1 MMLELELGVRIRD
14 AFRRLILLLGDCM
27 VLIQLKVIDLS
38 VRDVDT
44 DASWLLLV
52 LESCQLF
59 CESCQLFWHVH
70 GLAVIRI
77 DLKR

>member
-1 MMLELELGVRIRD
+1 MMLKLKLGVGIRD
-14 AFRRLILLLGDCM
+14 AFWRLILLFGDCM
-27 VLIQLKVIDLS
+27 VLIELKVIDLS
-38 VRDVDT
+38 VRDDDT

-52 LESCQLF
+52 LESFRL
-59 CESCQLFWHVH
+59 LVHIH

>member
-1 MMLELELGVRIRD
+1 MMLKLKLGVGIRD
-14 AFRRLILLLGDCM
+14 AFWRLILLLGDCM
-27 VLIQLKVIDLS
+27 VLIELKVIDLS

-52 LESCQLF
+52 LDSCQL
-59 CESCQLFWHVH
+59 LGHIH

>member
-1 MMLELELGVRIRD
+1 MLELELGVGIRD
-14 AFRRLILLLGDCM
+14 AFWRLILLLDDCM

-38 VRDVDT
+38 VRDVYT

-52 LESCQLF
+52 FESCQL
-59 CESCQLFWHVH
+59 LGHVH